1 MGRACVSGRW
11 AGRRLQSS
19 ALEMTSPAFPVTGR
33 KIFGYSYQLRSTK
46 FNARIHTENMGRVLM
61 RDTQDSYWKV
71 IRDFLDIAKN
81 LIEHEGFACE
91 LLGFRFKMKQK
102 WDKEFVPLLQWE

>member
-1 MGRACVSGRW
+1 
-11 AGRRLQSS
+11 
-19 ALEMTSPAFPVTGR
+19 
-33 KIFGYSYQLRSTK
+33 
-46 FNARIHTENMGRVLM
+46 M

-102 WDKEFVPLLQWE
+102 RDKEFVPLLQWE